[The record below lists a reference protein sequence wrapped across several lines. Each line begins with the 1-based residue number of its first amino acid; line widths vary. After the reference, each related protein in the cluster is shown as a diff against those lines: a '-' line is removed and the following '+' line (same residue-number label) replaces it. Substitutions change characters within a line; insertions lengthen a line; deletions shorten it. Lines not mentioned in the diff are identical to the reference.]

1 MATLSNRIIGK
12 ILAFDEENLN
22 VQIIRCSSYVAD
34 FEGGLSWSKVGVHR
48 YEELTEKC
56 VKKKHHRKKLS
67 NVIPKCPCKQIK

>member
-48 YEELTEKC
+48 YEELTEKLY
-56 VKKKHHRKKLS
+56 VSKKNHHRKKLS
-67 NVIPKCPCKQIK
+67 NVIP